1 MSEEK
6 NDFSKEA
13 KEITEKVREL
23 VKKGNVARILIKR
36 EGETLVNLPLNVGI
50 VGGIIGASA
59 APMALIAAAVATAGF
74 KCKVEIVKTDGEI
87 IDVNSKSKD
96 AFEKVK
102 AGVGNVRKAA
112 AEKAEEAEEAFEEAA
127 DEFKEKFNEAKEEA
141 EEPEEPEEAEEPE
154 EPAEEKED

>member
-112 AEKAEEAEEAFEEAA
+112 EEKAEEAEEAFEEAA

-141 EEPEEPEEAEEPE
+141 EEPEEPEEPE
-154 EPAEEKED
+154 ETEE

>member
-112 AEKAEEAEEAFEEAA
+112 EEKAEEAEEAFEEAA
-127 DEFKEKFNEAKEEA
+127 DEFKEKFNEAKEKAEEA
-141 EEPEEPEEAEEPE
+141 EEPEEPEE
-154 EPAEEKED
+154 PAAEKED